1 MFKKELTDVV
11 KQTAIFLPAVALIP
25 AVILSLHLMKRTSY
39 LALLLPVFQTALL
52 FWALFLGA
60 SLLTRERDQHAVEYA
75 LSMPYSRLQLLGL
88 KILPRAAVLG
98 VLYFFFWLLYRAS
111 GSSIAAMGIDPFT
124 ITLVF
129 LFVIAVCLAP
139 IIENFLV
146 LTLMTMFSAAA
157 CWIVVLTIIWMIHS
171 PGYSDP
177 TWTDHFKG
185 VFTLSWLHSDKWLGP
200 LLWADGLIV
209 IVPFILAFLETAR
222 KLDVKPV
229 VHHGRRFA
237 AFFIP
242 VALAAAGSSYVLSNS
257 AVPPPEAYYEL
268 TQDHTLLEYQYSRCT
283 VYHEDHKVK
292 HPLKD
297 GMEPWTAFE
306 KDNLIYYRDGLGKL
320 KKLDMESG
328 AVTDLPPDEN
338 GAWSRFPLRDGRDIY
353 YIKPR
358 NAYTEDIRLIKRT
371 ENSAETAEIIF
382 RDVLFQKDSPN
393 LFGTNVFEG
402 KRYWLANLAV
412 PSHPGYERYLLRLW
426 ENGRVESSPMAP
438 FILPVYFNHLLFS
451 RDKENITILKDTGTG
466 IETAKTIACDRDS
479 FPFDFFREESGTVS
493 TSPFGNKVCYTSR
506 GQIVRLDLAT
516 LETEE
521 VGALKAGMNSWVMNL
536 LAFGSFMVEEDPALK
551 KMTYYRI
558 EGRRLV
564 PLRAFSLTK
573 VKEVVMPQEG
583 ESYTKWKEQFDHSDT
598 GIILRK
604 GKKVRVFAWPD
615 LRELKFK
622 GL

>member
-25 AVILSLHLMKRTSY
+25 AVILALHLVKRASY

-60 SLLTRERDQHAVEYA
+60 SLLMRERDQHAVEYA

-98 VLYFFFWLLYRAS
+98 VLYFFFWLLFRAN

-171 PGYSDP
+171 PGHSSP
-177 TWTDHFKG
+177 SWADHFQG

-200 LLWADGLIV
+200 LLWADALIV
-209 IVPFILAFLETAR
+209 LVPFILAFLGTAR
-222 KLDVKPV
+222 KLDVKPI

-237 AFFIP
+237 ELFIP
-242 VALAAAGSSYVLSNS
+242 VALAAVGLSYGVSNS
-257 AVPPPEAYYEL
+257 AVPLPEAYYDL
-268 TQDHTLLEYQYSRCT
+268 TQDHTLIEYQSSRCI
-283 VYHEDHKVK
+283 VYHEDHKAK
-292 HPLKD
+292 YPIKD
-297 GMEPWTAFE
+297 GIEPWSAFE
-306 KDNLIYYRDGLGKL
+306 KDKLIYYRDNLERW
-320 KKLDMESG
+320 KKLDPESG

-338 GAWSRFPLRDGRDIY
+338 EVFSRFPLRDGRDLY

-371 ENSAETAEIIF
+371 EDSVETAAFIF
-382 RDVLFQKDSPN
+382 RDVLFQKASPR
-393 LFGTNVFEG
+393 LFATNAFEG
-402 KRYWLANLAV
+402 KRYWLANLTL
-412 PSHPGYERYLLRLW
+412 PHDKGYERYLLRLW
-426 ENGRVESSPMAP
+426 ESGRVESSSADP
-438 FILPVYFNHLLFS
+438 FILPVYINHLLFS
-451 RDKENITILKDTGTG
+451 RDKETIAILKDTGTG
-466 IETAKTIACDRDS
+466 IETVKTIACDRDS
-479 FPFDFFREESGTVS
+479 SPFGSLREESGTDS
-493 TSPFGNKVCYTSR
+493 TSPFRNKVCYTNR
-506 GQIVRLDLAT
+506 GQILRLDLET
-516 LETEE
+516 LETDE
-521 VGALKAGMNSWVMNL
+521 VGALKPGTNNWVMNI
-536 LAFGSFMVEEDPALK
+536 LAFGSFVEEEDPALK
-551 KMTYYRI
+551 TMTYYRI

-564 PLRAFSLTK
+564 PVRAFSLTK
-573 VKEVVMPQEG
+573 VRSVVVSQEG
-583 ESYTKWKEQFDHSDT
+583 ESYTEWKERFHRSET

-604 GKKVRVFAWPD
+604 GKTVRVFAWPD